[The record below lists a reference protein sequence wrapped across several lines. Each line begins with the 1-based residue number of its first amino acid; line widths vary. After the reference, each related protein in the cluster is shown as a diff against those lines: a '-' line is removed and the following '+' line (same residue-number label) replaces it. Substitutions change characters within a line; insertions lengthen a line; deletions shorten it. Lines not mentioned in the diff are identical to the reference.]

1 MKKKTAPKHT
11 NLVKK
16 SVTLVTN
23 KKGSQM
29 RIMKAWKE
37 DDSITETELQH
48 LGKRPA
54 IDQLEIWPTDA
65 GYFLTL
71 KFQQQ
76 VVLPAW
82 EIGAPPNATRKR
94 SYFFLCVRRVR
105 DTPRTF
111 KDLNRLKKFIEAAMP
126 EVKLYTV
133 HQNPTTALTALMN
146 RFDKGKT
153 KAKKVARKKS

>member
-1 MKKKTAPKHT
+1 MKTKPAPKHT

-16 SVTLVTN
+16 SVTLVST

-48 LGKRPA
+48 LGKRPP

-71 KFQQQ
+71 KFRGQ
-76 VVLPAW
+76 VTLPAW
-82 EIGAPPNATRKR
+82 EIGAPPDATRKG
-94 SYFFLCVRRVR
+94 SYFFLAVRRIR

-111 KDLNRLKKFIEAAMP
+111 KDLNRLKKFIEATMP
-126 EVKLYTV
+126 EVKHYTV

-146 RFDKGKT
+146 RFDKAKIRPKNATRRKT
-153 KAKKVARKKS
+153 